1 MKEQRT
7 HLKSYF
13 GFSKVPFTKY
23 MWSKKMFDASAQREL
38 IDGFHLWLETR
49 GIALLCGPPGVGK
62 SISLRRFK
70 EELDD
75 RRYDFFYLFN
85 LRTTPTGFLRSLC
98 RILGLP
104 ILYHQSDLFDS
115 ISTSLAQYEERN
127 AKHPILIFD
136 DGDALSDTLLELL
149 RSLANFA
156 MDSEDRFS
164 LILSGSQKIALRLKQ
179 PQNEAF
185 RQRIGFAHTLRGFT
199 IDDARNY
206 IRFHIERSEGPK
218 DLFSEAAVQLIFHL
232 AKGLPRV
239 INQIALQALIRAAIR
254 QMDKID
260 ENFLKHHVLNN
271 ALFDSKPEENIS

>member
-1 MKEQRT
+1 MTEQRI
-7 HLKSYF
+7 HLTSYF

-23 MWSKKMFDASAQREL
+23 MWSKKMFDASCQREL
-38 IDGFHLWLETR
+38 IDGLHLWLETR

-70 EELDD
+70 EELDE
-75 RRYDFFYLFN
+75 RRYDLFYLFN

-98 RILGLP
+98 RLLGLP
-104 ILYHQSDLFDS
+104 ILYHQADLFDS
-115 ISTSLAQYEERN
+115 ISTSLAQYEERS

-164 LILSGSQKIALRLKQ
+164 FILSGSQKLALRLKQ

-199 IDDARNY
+199 IEDARNY
-206 IRFHIERSEGPK
+206 IRFHMERSEGPK
-218 DLFSEAAVQLIFHL
+218 DLFTEAAVQLLFHL
-232 AKGLPRV
+232 AKGPPRV
-239 INQIALQALIRAAIR
+239 INQIALQAIIRAAIR
-254 QMDKID
+254 QVDKID
-260 ENFLKHHVLNN
+260 ENFLKQQVLNPS
-271 ALFDSKPEENIS
+271 LFDAQIED

>member
-1 MKEQRT
+1 M
-7 HLKSYF
+7 
-13 GFSKVPFTKY
+13 
-23 MWSKKMFDASAQREL
+23 
-38 IDGFHLWLETR
+38 WLETR

-75 RRYDFFYLFN
+75 RRYELFYLFN

-98 RILGLP
+98 RVLGLP
-104 ILYHQSDLFDS
+104 ILYHQADLFDS
-115 ISTSLAQYEERN
+115 ISTSLAQYEERS

-164 LILSGSQKIALRLKQ
+164 FILSGSQKLASRLKQ

-185 RQRIGFAHTLRGFT
+185 RQRIVFAHTLRGFT
-199 IDDARNY
+199 IEDARNY
-206 IRFHIERSEGPK
+206 VRFHLERSEGPK
-218 DLFSEAAVQLIFHL
+218 DLFTEGAVQLLFHL

-239 INQIALQALIRAAIR
+239 INQIALQAIIRAAIR
-254 QMDKID
+254 KTEKID
-260 ENFLKHHVLNN
+260 ESFLKQQVLNSS
-271 ALFDSKPEENIS
+271 LYDDKLEK

>member
-1 MKEQRT
+1 
-7 HLKSYF
+7 
-13 GFSKVPFTKY
+13 
-23 MWSKKMFDASAQREL
+23 
-38 IDGFHLWLETR
+38 
-49 GIALLCGPPGVGK
+49 VGK

-75 RRYDFFYLFN
+75 RRYDLFYLFN

-104 ILYHQSDLFDS
+104 ILYHQADLFDS
-115 ISTSLAQYEERN
+115 ISTSLAQYEERS

-164 LILSGSQKIALRLKQ
+164 LILSGSQKLALRLKQ

-218 DLFSEAAVQLIFHL
+218 DLFTEPAAQLIFHF

-239 INQIALQALIRAAIR
+239 INQIALQALIRATIR
-254 QMDKID
+254 QVDKID
-260 ENFLKHHVLNN
+260 ENFLKQHVLNN
-271 ALFDSKPEENIS
+271 SLFDTKPEENIS

>member
-1 MKEQRT
+1 
-7 HLKSYF
+7 
-13 GFSKVPFTKY
+13 

-75 RRYDFFYLFN
+75 RRYELFYLFN

-98 RILGLP
+98 RVLGLP
-104 ILYHQSDLFDS
+104 ILYHQADLFDS

-149 RSLANFA
+149 RS
-156 MDSEDRFS
+156 FS
-164 LILSGSQKIALRLKQ
+164 FILSGSQKIALRLKQ

-218 DLFSEAAVQLIFHL
+218 DLFSEAAVQLIFHF

-239 INQIALQALIRAAIR
+239 INQIALQALIRAAVR
-254 QMDKID
+254 KVDKID
-260 ENFLKHHVLNN
+260 ESFIKQHVLNGS
-271 ALFDSKPEENIS
+271 LFDTNLEE